1 MVGQAVIPRA
11 HHHLALEAKPYT
23 AKNLLELQ
31 GFRDRVGWRFAFLED
46 SLLSSFLLTKTI
58 RGQQQRLKMEAIQEM
73 KDKVQEEVQEED
85 RTQLARQL
93 IGPRGGLPTLK
104 DDLVRLAH
112 LVYVEVEPKDTVAIL
127 QAKIRPVVA
136 SLKENKPVAKPSSVT
151 PSTAAPKSSATA
163 AKAATPAASTSSTW
177 SVVNPTDADDR
188 MMQMIAMQ
196 DQKFQAMRNQ
206 VMQHVMSLQQLPSGA
221 INLDSEDANMNEN
234 PKALTMT
241 FALTPNRKSSVG
253 FVR

>member
-1 MVGQAVIPRA
+1 
-11 HHHLALEAKPYT
+11 
-23 AKNLLELQ
+23 
-31 GFRDRVGWRFAFLED
+31 
-46 SLLSSFLLTKTI
+46 
-58 RGQQQRLKMEAIQEM
+58 
-73 KDKVQEEVQEED
+73 
-85 RTQLARQL
+85 
-93 IGPRGGLPTLK
+93 
-104 DDLVRLAH
+104 
-112 LVYVEVEPKDTVAIL
+112 
-127 QAKIRPVVA
+127 
-136 SLKENKPVAKPSSVT
+136 
-151 PSTAAPKSSATA
+151 
-163 AKAATPAASTSSTW
+163 
-177 SVVNPTDADDR
+177 VNPTDADDR